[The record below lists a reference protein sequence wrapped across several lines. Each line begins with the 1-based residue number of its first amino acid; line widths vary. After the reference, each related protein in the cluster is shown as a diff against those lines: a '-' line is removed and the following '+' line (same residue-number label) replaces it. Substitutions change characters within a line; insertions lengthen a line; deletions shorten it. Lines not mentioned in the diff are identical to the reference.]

1 MVDAA
6 ADGFGRLATAKTK
19 AKPDVGGPAALPGVQ
34 REPWE
39 GILTLKDYLFTSESV
54 SEGHPDK
61 VCDQISDAIL
71 DAFIANDVK
80 LGIADDSH
88 ANTRLGCEVL
98 ATTNKIVVAG
108 EGRAS
113 EPYMKKYG
121 TQTIV
126 NREAIS
132 EIARKVVREIGYD
145 QNGFS
150 FHGADVDVLLH
161 GQSPD
166 IAMGVDAKK
175 KGGNLGEQEGA
186 GDQGLMF
193 GFACRDSEEYE
204 KGSFMPAPIFFSH
217 KILEVLSKARRS
229 GELGDLQPDAKSQVT
244 VRYVDGKAVGATKV
258 VVSTQHRETTAKGKK
273 YNSGMIREMISGH
286 VEKSLPKGWMPKKAS
301 DFFVNPTGN
310 FVVGGPDGDFGLT
323 GRKII
328 VDTYGGFAPHG
339 GGAFSGKDPT
349 KVDRSAAYAAR
360 YLAKNVVA
368 AGLADRCLIQ
378 VAYAIGVADP
388 MSLYVDTQG
397 TGKVDE
403 RKLEKVLSDVFPLR
417 PTNIRRGL
425 QLNKPIYQRTAAY
438 GHFGRKPER
447 DGGFSWERTDLVS
460 ELKRAFGAR

>member
-1 MVDAA
+1 MA
-6 ADGFGRLATAKTK
+6 
-19 AKPDVGGPAALPGVQ
+19 
-34 REPWE
+34 
-39 GILTLKDYLFTSESV
+39 LKDYIFTSESV

-80 LGIADDSH
+80 LGIADESH
-88 ANTRLGCEVL
+88 INTRLGCETL

-108 EGRAS
+108 EGRAT
-113 EPYMKKYG
+113 EPYMKKFG
-121 TQTIV
+121 KNTIV
-126 NREAIS
+126 NREAIT

-145 QNGFS
+145 QDGFS
-150 FHGADVDVLLH
+150 FHGADVEVLLH

-166 IAMGVDAKK
+166 IAMGVNAKK
-175 KGGNLGEQEGA
+175 KKGKEEEGA
-186 GDQGLMF
+186 GDQGMMF
-193 GFACRDSEEYE
+193 GYACTESEVYE
-204 KGSFMPAPIFFSH
+204 KGSFMPAPIYFSH
-217 KILEVLSKARRS
+217 KILKVLSDQRKS
-229 GELGDLQPDAKSQVT
+229 GKLGDLLPDAKSQVT
-244 VRYVDGKAVGATKV
+244 IRYEDGKAVGATKV
-258 VVSTQHRETTAKGKK
+258 VVSTQHREATAKGKK
-273 YNSGMIREMISGH
+273 YNSGMIKEMIAAH
-286 VEKSLPKGWMPKKAS
+286 VAKAMPDGWMPKKAT

-310 FVVGGPDGDFGLT
+310 FVVGGPDGDCGLT

-328 VDTYGGFAPHG
+328 VDTYGGYAPHG

-388 MSLYVDTQG
+388 MSLYVNTEG

-403 RKLEKVLSDVFPLR
+403 RKLERVLADVFPLR

-438 GHFGRKPER
+438 GHFGRKPDR
-447 DGGFSWERTDLVS
+447 DGGFSWERLDLVP
-460 ELKRAFGAR
+460 ELKRAFHAR

>member
-1 MVDAA
+1 VA
-6 ADGFGRLATAKTK
+6 
-19 AKPDVGGPAALPGVQ
+19 
-34 REPWE
+34 
-39 GILTLKDYLFTSESV
+39 LKDYLFTSESV

-61 VCDQISDAIL
+61 VSDQISDAIL
-71 DAFIANDVK
+71 DAFIANDIK
-80 LGIADDSH
+80 HGIADDSH
-88 ANTRLGCEVL
+88 ANTRLGCETLV
-98 ATTNKIVVAG
+98 TTNKIVIAG

-113 EPYMKKYG
+113 DPYMKKYG
-121 TQTIV
+121 KQTIV
-126 NREAIS
+126 NREALT
-132 EIARKVVREIGYD
+132 EIARDVVRDIGYD
-145 QNGFS
+145 QDGFS
-150 FHGADVDVLLH
+150 FHGADVEVLLH

-166 IAMGVDAKK
+166 IAMGVNAKN

-204 KGSFMPAPIFFSH
+204 KNSFMPAPIYFSH
-217 KILEVLSKARRS
+217 KILEVLSKARRG
-229 GELGDLQPDAKSQVT
+229 GELKDLQPDAKSQVT

-258 VVSTQHRETTAKGKK
+258 VVSTQHREANAKGKK
-273 YNSGMIREMISGH
+273 YNSALIKEMIAGH
-286 VEKSLPKGWMPKKAS
+286 VEKSLPKGWMPRKAA

-310 FVVGGPDGDFGLT
+310 FVVGGPDGDCGLT

-328 VDTYGGFAPHG
+328 VDTYGGYAPHG

-403 RKLEKVLSDVFPLR
+403 RKLEKVLNDIFPLR

-425 QLNKPIYQRTAAY
+425 QLNKPIYKRTAAY
-438 GHFGRKPER
+438 GHFGRKPEK
-447 DGGFSWERTDLVS
+447 DGAFSWERLDLVP

>member
-1 MVDAA
+1 VA
-6 ADGFGRLATAKTK
+6 
-19 AKPDVGGPAALPGVQ
+19 
-34 REPWE
+34 
-39 GILTLKDYLFTSESV
+39 LKDYIFTSESV

-71 DAFIANDVK
+71 DAFIANDIK

-88 ANTRLGCEVL
+88 ANTRLGCETL
-98 ATTNKIVVAG
+98 ATTNKIVIAG

-113 EPYMKKYG
+113 DPYMKKYG
-121 TQTIV
+121 KQTIV
-126 NREAIS
+126 NREALTK
-132 EIARKVVREIGYD
+132 IAREVVEDIGYD
-145 QNGFS
+145 QDGFS
-150 FHGADVDVLLH
+150 FHGADVEVLLH

-204 KGSFMPAPIFFSH
+204 KNSFMPAPIYFSH

-244 VRYVDGKAVGATKV
+244 VRYLDGKAVGATKV
-258 VVSTQHRETTAKGKK
+258 VVSTQHREANAKGKK
-273 YNSGMIREMISGH
+273 YNSGLIKEMIAAH
-286 VEKSLPKGWMPKKAS
+286 VEKSLPKGWMPRKAS

-310 FVVGGPDGDFGLT
+310 FVVGGPDGDCGLT

-328 VDTYGGFAPHG
+328 VDTYGGYAPHG

-360 YLAKNVVA
+360 YLAKNIVA
-368 AGLADRCLIQ
+368 AGVAERCTIQ
-378 VAYAIGVADP
+378 IAYAIGVADP
-388 MSLYVDTQG
+388 MSLLVDTHG
-397 TGKVDE
+397 TSKVDE
-403 RKLEKVLSDVFPLR
+403 KKLEKVLPQIFRLT
-417 PTNIRRGL
+417 PTNIRRAL
-425 QLNKPIYQRTAAY
+425 KLCRPIYRRTAAY
-438 GHFGRKPER
+438 GHFGRAPDK
-447 DGGFSWERTDLVS
+447 DGGFSWEKTDLVKDIRS
-460 ELKRAFGAR
+460 AVG